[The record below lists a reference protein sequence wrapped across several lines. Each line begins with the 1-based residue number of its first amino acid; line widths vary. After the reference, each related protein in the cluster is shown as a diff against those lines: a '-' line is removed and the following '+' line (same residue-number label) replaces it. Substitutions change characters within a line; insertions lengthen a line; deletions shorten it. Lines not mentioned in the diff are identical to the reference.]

1 MITNNEKVLTQLTST
16 LEHPDPKMLAFK
28 VEIQTHVSLLKQI
41 AESVKLKFKETTADT
56 KRYNFRTKRG
66 LFNGVGTVWK
76 SITGNLD
83 ASDGEYY
90 NECIEKV
97 SRDERE
103 VEILLKN
110 QISVTT
116 SVIKTFNTT
125 LQKLQIDEE
134 IFNQDI
140 LEVQKTVFNIT
151 NHMIIYETQI
161 KVINLCESLMES
173 YIFLENYLN
182 DILNAITFARVK
194 ILHSSI
200 ITPIDLISSL
210 QEISR
215 SLVRNNLP
223 LPTYSSNIA
232 QYLEIIELDA
242 YQSDAKVIFVL
253 KIPLTN
259 PETYTLYHL
268 YPIPILDNRTGL
280 HHILPTNEKYIARDD
295 DSLLYIILRNLDN
308 CKQLGVNTR
317 ICSDVLPYPI
327 DSDAICEA
335 QLLKQLAKLPATCQ
349 TSLLLA
355 RDYHVQE
362 LDDNYW
368 LITVS
373 DALPVT
379 IKCANRDIVTQIII
393 TNSLLTL
400 QPECN
405 AFIGSTR
412 VHARYPVD
420 KHKTI
425 TYQTHPV
432 LIPFECCRNL
442 PEKPH
447 MPDLKPLKL
456 SKIDVEDL
464 SIAQHNLNQYSDELD
479 KLINEPYIKK
489 HMHWFTILTIT
500 LVVILVAL
508 YLLCKCRR
516 RRPRR
521 IGIAITNDEDP
532 PIPPATYPKETLRRN
547 IQKLLPKRRPST
559 RSVNETLEEEDA
571 MELHG

>member
-1 MITNNEKVLTQLTST
+1 MI
-16 LEHPDPKMLAFK
+16 AFK
-28 VEIQTHVSLLKQI
+28 VEIHTHVSLLRQI
-41 AESVKLKFKETTADT
+41 SESVRLKFKEITADT
-56 KRYNFRTKRG
+56 KKYDFRTKRG
-66 LFNGVGTVWK
+66 LFNGVGTIWK
-76 SITGNLD
+76 TITGNLD

-103 VEILLKN
+103 VQNLLKN

-116 SVIKTFNTT
+116 SVIKTFNNTV
-125 LQKLQIDEE
+125 QKLQIDEE
-134 IFNQDI
+134 TFNKDI
-140 LEVQKTVFNIT
+140 LEVQNIVFNISE
-151 NHMIIYETQI
+151 HMLIYESQI

-173 YIFLENYLN
+173 YIFLESYIN

-200 ITPIDLISSL
+200 ITPIDLITSL

-215 SLVRNNLP
+215 SLIKNNLP

-280 HHILPTNEKYIARDD
+280 HHILPTTEKYIARDD

-308 CKQLGVNTR
+308 CKPLGTTTR

-327 DSDAICEA
+327 DSEAICEA
-335 QLLKQLAKLPATCQ
+335 QLLKQLTKLPATCQ

-362 LDDNYW
+362 LSDNYW

-373 DALPVT
+373 DDLPVT
-379 IKCANRDIVTQIII
+379 IKCGNRDIVTQIII

-420 KHKTI
+420 KHKTV
-425 TYQTHPV
+425 TYQNHPV
-432 LIPFECCRNL
+432 LIPFECCNNL
-442 PEKPH
+442 PEKPYI
-447 MPDLKPLKL
+447 PDLKPLKL
-456 SKIDVEDL
+456 NKIDVEDL
-464 SIAQHNLNQYSDELD
+464 SIAQHKLNQYSDELD

-500 LVVILVAL
+500 LVIVLVAL

-516 RRPRR
+516 RKPRR
-521 IGIAITNDEDP
+521 IGMAITNDEDP
-532 PIPPATYPKETLRRN
+532 PVPPATYPKETLRRN
-547 IQKLLPKRRPST
+547 FQKLLPKRRPST
-559 RSVNETLEEEDA
+559 RSVNDTLEEEDA
-571 MELHG
+571 L